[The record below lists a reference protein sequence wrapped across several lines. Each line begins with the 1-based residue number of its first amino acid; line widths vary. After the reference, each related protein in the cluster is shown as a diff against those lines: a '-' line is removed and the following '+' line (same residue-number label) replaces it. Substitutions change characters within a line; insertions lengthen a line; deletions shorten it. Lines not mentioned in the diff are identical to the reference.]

1 MEISEILILLF
12 CGLLSGAINTL
23 AGGGSLITLPIMIFL
38 GLPPTIANG
47 TNRVQ
52 LIFQNIFAV
61 YGFKTKGISNF
72 KFSSYLS
79 ISALLG
85 SIIGAYIAIDFN
97 ENDFKKLLSIIMILV
112 MFSILLNNKR
122 ETLEINKIK
131 NKWPSILIFFFI
143 GIYGGFI
150 HAGVGF
156 LMILTLS
163 KINYLKIAH
172 SNSIKV
178 FVALIFSTAAFLIFL
193 YEGKVNWIY
202 GINIGIGSA
211 IGGFFASRWS
221 YNKSD
226 KKFRYFLSL
235 IILIMAIRLWFY

>member
-23 AGGGSLITLPIMIFL
+23 AGGGSLITLPMMIFL

-112 MFSILLNNKR
+112 MFSILLKNTR

-131 NKWPSILIFFFI
+131 NKWLSILIFFFI
-143 GIYGGFI
+143 
-150 HAGVGF
+150 
-156 LMILTLS
+156 LS
-163 KINYLKIAH
+163 
-172 SNSIKV
+172 
-178 FVALIFSTAAFLIFL
+178 
-193 YEGKVNWIY
+193 
-202 GINIGIGSA
+202 
-211 IGGFFASRWS
+211 
-221 YNKSD
+221 
-226 KKFRYFLSL
+226 
-235 IILIMAIRLWFY
+235 